1 MSIVVVAMFFDLG
14 VVAYLG
20 RGTVRGAAF
29 KVFDLDWSYVWSV
42 FCIEFVKNEIA
53 KVIHFCSTGR
63 DDLAWL

>member
-29 KVFDLDWSYVWSV
+29 KVFDLVMNVVS
-42 FCIEFVKNEIA
+42 FVY
-53 KVIHFCSTGR
+53 
-63 DDLAWL
+63 